1 MLHSNLAAHYLPVY
15 LLLLCCCCGC
25 TYVCC
30 SCQQLPPH
38 NKLSVTSCN
47 VAAVLRCAVVCWP
60 LCRGAQGIIFGEHS
74 RHRSSNSSCN
84 SAAQPAAAAA
94 KISAAACD
102 SRGVKKTSG
111 CQATAQCLVNAHAH
125 LHTTQ
130 PCVTLLGACVPTSSR
145 GANPAV

>member
-1 MLHSNLAAHYLPVY
+1 MSTAEIEAA
-15 LLLLCCCCGC
+15 
-25 TYVCC
+25 T
-30 SCQQLPPH
+30 
-38 NKLSVTSCN
+38 
-47 VAAVLRCAVVCWP
+47 AAATV
-60 LCRGAQGIIFGEHS
+60 
-74 RHRSSNSSCN
+74 
-84 SAAQPAAAAA
+84 AAQPAAAAA